1 MVPTYNHSLLI
12 ILRMIANNW
21 NYLYIHLKI
30 VDNTLAFDIYYK
42 PTNSSSYLTYITC
55 PPGHTKNNIALSL
68 AKRIINLVTDNKEK
82 RLSGLKKQL
91 IERNHPPELIDYTFA
106 KFQSKLDKNK
116 DLEKIIFSRT
126 LNRNHVI
133 NLSKF
138 TRSIDNIRSNE
149 LKQCFQNK
157 IAQLATRQPK
167 NLQKILAKAN
177 FEENHLFLL
186 LKKLDFLSAMI
197 LLSQVWIIQ
206 AVQMGSMIWHYKRF
220 FNCYSNKVINT
231 LMCNTC
237 KSFYMRQTTNLRQ
250 KITKLFIN
258 QMFFIIGIVFV
269 RNAQSIY
276 AIVVERK
283 ELFQHLPSFIW
294 E

>member
-1 MVPTYNHSLLI
+1 MPTYNHSLLI
-12 ILRMIANNW
+12 ILRMIANNS

-42 PTNSSSYLTYITC
+42 PTNSSSYLTYSTC

-197 LLSQVWIIQ
+197 LLSQAWIIQ

-283 ELFQHLPSFIW
+283 ELFQHLPSFI
-294 E
+294 

>member
-1 MVPTYNHSLLI
+1 MPTYNRSLLI

-42 PTNSSSYLTYITC
+42 LTNSSSYLTYSTC

-283 ELFQHLPSFIW
+283 ELFQHLPSFI
-294 E
+294 